1 MVEWR
6 VDGFDEVRV
15 LGAGAQGR
23 VVLARHT
30 GSGAPVAI
38 KYVHRRDGDEEAIER
53 LREEAVTLG
62 RITDPHVARLYRFV
76 SGESGAAIVMEAVDG
91 VSLRAV
97 LDEHGKLEPEAALV
111 VLKGSLLGLA
121 AAHGAGVVHRDYKPA
136 NVVVRSDGLSKLVD
150 FGVAAVAGGEGRSG
164 TPAYMSPE
172 QWEGRPASASADVY
186 AATCVFFECVAGHR
200 PYTGTG
206 LPELRRQHLGEP
218 VPVEELPEP
227 LRPLVAAGMAKDPR
241 GRPPSAADFLAALE
255 TVAAGAY
262 GSDWE
267 RRGVR
272 ALAAGTVALA
282 ALFPLGGL
290 LAQGAAAG
298 GAAAG
303 GAAVAAQ
310 TGVLATTAGKVTAAV
325 VGTALAAGAGTAGT
339 VAVQRATAD
348 PKPSAT
354 RAAVEVP
361 VRSCSFNEQTSPPGR
376 VRLPSEVRLPE
387 GTAVYQVP
395 LRGVRFL
402 GPAGRKCTG
411 SGGSGIG
418 VAAVRGVNV
427 VLYADGYECGFW
439 PGTDEAAKI
448 HRDQPQNCGGPRP
461 TPDRQDVPTGVPGAR
476 AYLVTGDPL
485 SSTGWDGVSLL
496 MYTPWRSGLS
506 DLGLF
511 ITCELPRAQ
520 ARVCAAALTYRLDE
534 IMRPRGAS
542 QAALDRAADQIDR
555 YADAHLR

>member
-282 ALFPLGGL
+282 AL
-290 LAQGAAAG
+290 
-298 GAAAG
+298 
-303 GAAVAAQ
+303 
-310 TGVLATTAGKVTAAV
+310 
-325 VGTALAAGAGTAGT
+325 
-339 VAVQRATAD
+339 
-348 PKPSAT
+348 
-354 RAAVEVP
+354 
-361 VRSCSFNEQTSPPGR
+361 
-376 VRLPSEVRLPE
+376 
-387 GTAVYQVP
+387 
-395 LRGVRFL
+395 
-402 GPAGRKCTG
+402 
-411 SGGSGIG
+411 
-418 VAAVRGVNV
+418 
-427 VLYADGYECGFW
+427 
-439 PGTDEAAKI
+439 
-448 HRDQPQNCGGPRP
+448 
-461 TPDRQDVPTGVPGAR
+461 
-476 AYLVTGDPL
+476 
-485 SSTGWDGVSLL
+485 
-496 MYTPWRSGLS
+496 
-506 DLGLF
+506 
-511 ITCELPRAQ
+511 
-520 ARVCAAALTYRLDE
+520 
-534 IMRPRGAS
+534 
-542 QAALDRAADQIDR
+542 
-555 YADAHLR
+555 